1 MRRSIIIMALCLL
14 TSWTWAQEFQK
25 TTSGIKTTISGKQ
38 TDIEIQWFGP
48 NTLRVLKTPQG
59 KSVKKESLSV
69 IAQPQNSGI
78 KITTPG
84 NGCIVMKSQTLTV
97 ILNPQTGIITYAK
110 PNGDALLIE
119 QENVKAFTP
128 VNDAGRS
135 TYSVYQG
142 FTTSKEEGLYG
153 LGQLQNGQMMQRGM
167 TKHLVQGNVEDVS
180 PFFQSTKGYGVFWD
194 NYSGTTYTDNEQ
206 ETSFCSEVG
215 DCIDYYFMY
224 GGSADG
230 VIAEV
235 RALTGDVPMMPLWSY
250 GFMQSKERYKSQEET
265 VGVVKKYRELGIPLD
280 CIIQDWQY
288 WGHNYLWNAM
298 DFQNPAFSRPKDMID
313 EVHALNAR
321 MMISIWS
328 SFGPATKPYRALDKE
343 GLLFDIETWPQSGVD
358 GWPPN
363 LEYPSGVRVYDAY
376 SPKARDIYWE
386 HLNKGIFQLGMDGW
400 WMDSTEPDHFNHKES
415 DFDRQTGLGSYRSVR
430 NAYPLV
436 SVGGVS
442 DHQRALTQDK
452 RVIILTRSGFLGQQR
467 YGSNV
472 WSGDVQSSWDMF
484 RKQITAGLNFSLTG
498 MPHWNSD
505 LGGFF
510 AGSYNTSWGDNSA
523 TRNPMYQELYVR
535 WLQFGVFCPMM
546 RSHGADVPR
555 EFYWY
560 GKKGEPIYD
569 ALVDAVKLRYTLL
582 PYIYSTSWDVTHN
595 RSTFMRALFMDFV
608 NDKQTWNVNDEYM
621 FGKAFLVA
629 PVLHAQ
635 YTPEVQ
641 QKTLEEN
648 EGWKRDSKK
657 SAKTPIL
664 TDFTHSKNMEVYLPA
679 GTRWYNFWTNEAI
692 EGGQK
697 LVISTTLNR
706 IPLFVRAG
714 SIVPCGPDVQY
725 TGEKKWDNLTL
736 CVYPGENGNF
746 TLYEDEGDNYNYEN
760 GAYTEIP
767 MNWDN
772 ASRILTIG
780 ARKGEYNGMLQ
791 KRQFIVKAIDGN
803 SKTVTYT
810 GKKIRVKL

>member
-629 PVLHAQ
+629 PVFHAQ

-648 EGWKRDSKK
+648 EGWNRDSKK